1 MPELEKSDVIK
12 NLLDTMIKIS
22 GRKTNK
28 GHAISIMDS
37 LIKQL
42 EPRFDFLRHV
52 QINDTTYSEDGDT
65 VDVMSGIND
74 AKPTDMGKAINE
86 IITTMDRSLGK
97 SAGHFFIKEIR
108 STLNEEHTSM
118 MMEMG
123 VDLGLLQLEREVE
136 EWERITTQKKE

>member
-52 QINDTTYSEDGDT
+52 QINDTRYSEDGDA

-74 AKPTDMGKAINE
+74 AESADMGKAINE

-97 SAGHFFIKEIR
+97 SAGHFLIKEIR

-118 MMEMG
+118 MRDMG
-123 VDLGLLQLEREVE
+123 VDLGLLQLEHEVE